1 MQMLPHFFSLA
12 PGNYS
17 MTMNDSS
24 NRSHLGAKSRKF
36 QAKIRSHTRLY
47 FTVALIKNTECTD
60 CPSDQLKP
68 KPIMEQTIW
77 VRGHLLGRLKGTDSR
92 EARRRKGTSFYD
104 VRTEGGGVATKADI
118 Q

>member
-1 MQMLPHFFSLA
+1 MILQIEATLEPSLK
-12 PGNYS
+12 NFKQK
-17 MTMNDSS
+17 
-24 NRSHLGAKSRKF
+24 LGA
-36 QAKIRSHTRLY
+36 L

-68 KPIMEQTIW
+68 TPIMEQTIW

-104 VRTEGGGVATKADI
+104 VRTEGGGVPTKADI